1 METTTNLLIKEILIE
16 SIKSNAFDIHFSV
29 GNYPLIRVIN
39 NNLMFLEDKGIINQ
53 DFIEQMVS
61 SMLTAKQK
69 AILEKEKEI
78 IFSYNFD
85 KNLRFK
91 VNIFYQKGFLSVTL
105 RYIKSQIP
113 SLEDLGLADLKFL
126 SKLQR
131 GLVVISGPFGSGR
144 SSTAASL
151 INEINKISKK
161 YIITVEQP
169 IEFIFVNDK
178 SIIEQREVGKDANS
192 FYNALTYFQEE
203 GGDVLFVDRMND
215 PKIIPLILEIATSS
229 LVFTIVTANSAQ
241 AVISL
246 IVDSFQSFDQE
257 RIRDMLANSLKAVIC
272 QKMIPKISGG
282 VKVIYEYLPVNE
294 SVKATIQSGNLK
306 QIDNIINTSKKIGM
320 ISLEQSLA
328 LAVKNGEIEIG
339 EAMENAK
346 NQKLLENLLN

>member
-1 METTTNLLIKEILIE
+1 M
-16 SIKSNAFDIHFSV
+16 
-29 GNYPLIRVIN
+29 
-39 NNLMFLEDKGIINQ
+39 
-53 DFIEQMVS
+53 
-61 SMLTAKQK
+61 
-69 AILEKEKEI
+69 
-78 IFSYNFD
+78 
-85 KNLRFK
+85 
-91 VNIFYQKGFLSVTL
+91 
-105 RYIKSQIP
+105 
-113 SLEDLGLADLKFL
+113 
-126 SKLQR
+126 
-131 GLVVISGPFGSGR
+131 
-144 SSTAASL
+144 
-151 INEINKISKK
+151 INEINKIRKE

-192 FYNALTYFQEE
+192 FHDALTYFQEE

-215 PKIIPLILEIATSS
+215 PKIIPLILEIAASS

-282 VKVIYEYLPVNE
+282 VKVVYEYLPVNE

-306 QIDNIINTSKKIGM
+306 QIDNIINTSKKFGM

-346 NQKLLENLLN
+346 NQKLLESLLN